1 MTEADESLKAENA
14 TLKERVAELEATLA
28 KNQQIIE
35 KIPQLVYVYDVIA
48 QKNVMSNRELID
60 MLGYTP
66 EQLLEMGD
74 SVLAQ
79 VIHPEDLASVI
90 PNHFARLAAA
100 RDGEAVET
108 EYRLRDS
115 DGSWRWVVARDVV
128 FARTSEGGLWQ
139 TLGTLH
145 DITSRKEM
153 EENLHIFKS
162 IVENATDG
170 INVTNREATIQYAN
184 AAYRKMTGLGDA
196 VVGRNAIELYH
207 DDADMLRAGA
217 RQALEKGSWRGEL
230 SLKSHNGGSLP
241 VAATMFSITNE
252 LSKSQAL
259 AAIVR
264 DILELRKAEAERT
277 LFQEQII
284 DAQRTALRELSS
296 PLIPIADNVVLMPL
310 IGSIDSARAQQVM
323 ETLLEGVAQ
332 HRADV
337 AILDITGLRVV
348 DTQVAN
354 ALVHAAQAIRLL
366 GARVVLTGISPSMAQ
381 TLVSLGIELS
391 HIVTRGSLQSGIA
404 YALKG

>member
-28 KNQQIIE
+28 ENQQIIE
-35 KIPQLVYVYDVIA
+35 KIPQLVYVYDVVA
-48 QKNVMSNRELID
+48 QKNVMSNRELTD

-79 VIHPEDLASVI
+79 VIHPEDLATVI

-100 RDGEAVET
+100 RDGEVVET
-108 EYRLRDS
+108 EYRLRNS
-115 DGSWRWVVARDVV
+115 SGTWRWVVARDVV
-128 FARTSEGGLWQ
+128 FAHTSEGGLWQ

-145 DITSRKEM
+145 DITARKEM

-184 AAYRKMTGLGDA
+184 AAFRKMTGLGDE
-196 VVGRNAIELYH
+196 VVGRNANDLYQ
-207 DDADMLRAGA
+207 DDAGTLKAGA
-217 RQALEKGSWRGEL
+217 HQALETGSWRGEL
-230 SLKSHNGGSLP
+230 DLKSPGGGTLP
-241 VAATMFSITNE
+241 VAATLFSITNE
-252 LSKSQAL
+252 LSKPQAL
-259 AAIVR
+259 ATIVR
-264 DILELRKAEAERT
+264 DILELRKAEAERA

-323 ETLLEGVAQ
+323 ETLLDGVAQ

-337 AILDITGLRVV
+337 AILDITGVRVV

-366 GARVVLTGISPSMAQ
+366 GARVVLTGIGPSMAQ